1 MAESSAADV
10 VGMYGHGVGA
20 KTEMNDARF
29 VRLAE
34 GCERIHAANEPE
46 AILRALRDA
55 VAAIARSELV
65 AVADNEGRR
74 LVQGPEVTGPALIQ
88 PIEARDGRIQGE
100 VRLAATEGV
109 SLDDDVRSAVRQ
121 LAAATACAIERC
133 ELRQA
138 HAELRTVME
147 TVPAVIWL
155 AHDAA
160 ASRITGSRFAAEL
173 LRLAPA
179 DNQSLSAPPTE
190 RPTHY
195 RIMRNDEEV
204 PTAQLPLQRAARG
217 ELVRNEELRVVF
229 DDGSYFDELVS
240 AAPVLDAAGRPA
252 GAVGTSVI
260 ITELKQAEAR
270 AYRLAHQDPLTGL
283 PNRLLF
289 RRMLAEEREHIARE
303 GGNMAVMLLD
313 LDHFKLVNDSLG
325 HLAGDEVLIEAARRL
340 QHAVRRSD
348 HVARLGGDEFA
359 VLSSTRYRAEDFTLL
374 AQRLVQILAEPCRA
388 GGTEVQPSVS
398 IGITVFP
405 ADSSDPDG
413 LLENADFALYA
424 AKENGRG
431 RWRMFDPSLQ
441 EQARAFREI
450 GHDLRRAI
458 AQGEF
463 QLYYQ
468 PIIDIGSLQVVEIEA
483 LLRWNEPARGLLG
496 PADFLPYLERNRLL
510 PAVTEWVVAAGLEDS
525 VRWERRVPIA
535 VNLPGVVLES
545 ERAMERLTAVLSEPS
560 LPPASLSVEI
570 PESAMAGAQAT
581 ASLEAL
587 RRLGV
592 RVAIDDF
599 GSGYSSIGR
608 LRSLPI
614 DQIKLSR
621 HFLGAASTGPR
632 DRAILQAIVTLA
644 KALGVAVV
652 VEGVERRDQLAL
664 LRELGCARAQG
675 FLFARPMP
683 ADSVAGWL
691 HSWAGSRAATDGA
704 MVAPL
709 LAKVGA

>member
-1 MAESSAADV
+1 MIE
-10 VGMYGHGVGA
+10 
-20 KTEMNDARF
+20 ARF
-29 VRLAE
+29 VRLVEAC
-34 GCERIHAANEPE
+34 GRIQAANSPE
-46 AILRALRDA
+46 TVLRALCQE
-55 VAAIARSELV
+55 AAAMAAAEV
-65 AVADNEGRR
+65 AVTGGDGRP
-74 LVQGPEVTGPALIQ
+74 LLDGPGLTVPALVL
-88 PIEARDGRIQGE
+88 PIVDGDGRIWGE
-100 VRLAATEGV
+100 LRLAVAEGV
-109 SLDDDVRSAVRQ
+109 PLDDDIRLAVRQ
-121 LAAATACAIERC
+121 LAMTAACALERY

-138 HAELRTVME
+138 HAELHTVME

-179 DNQSLSAPPTE
+179 DNQSLSAPPGE

-195 RIMRNDEEV
+195 RIMRNEEEV
-204 PTAQLPLQRAARG
+204 PTAELPLQRAARG
-217 ELVRNEELRVVF
+217 EPVRNEELRVVF
-229 DDGSYFDELVS
+229 EDGSYFDELVS
-240 AAPVLDAAGRPA
+240 AAPILDADGRPA

-289 RRMLAEEREHIARE
+289 RRMLAKEREHMTRE
-303 GGNMAVMLLD
+303 GGHMAVMLLD

-325 HLAGDEVLIEAARRL
+325 HLVGDELLIEVSRRL
-340 QHAVRRSD
+340 QHTIRRSD

-359 VLSSTRYRAEDFTLL
+359 VLSTTAYRAEDFTLL
-374 AQRLVQILAEPCRA
+374 AQRLVDTLAEPCRV
-388 GGTEVQPSVS
+388 GGTEIQPSVS

-405 ADSSDPDG
+405 GDASDPDR
-413 LLENADFALYA
+413 LMENADFALYA
-424 AKENGRG
+424 AKEDGRG

-441 EQARAFREI
+441 ERARTFRELK
-450 GHDLRRAI
+450 HELRRALD
-458 AQGEF
+458 QREF
-463 QLYYQ
+463 RLHYQ
-468 PIIDIGSLQVVEIEA
+468 PIVDIHSLQVVEIEA
-483 LLRWNEPARGLLG
+483 LLRWKDPARGLLS
-496 PADFLPYLERNRLL
+496 PADFLPYLERSRLL
-510 PAVTEWVVAAGLEDS
+510 PAVTDWVIEAALEES
-525 VRWERRVPIA
+525 THWGRRAPLAI
-535 VNLPGVVLES
+535 NLPSVVLEND
-545 ERAMERLTAVLSEPS
+545 RAMERLASRLSDPS
-560 LPPASLSVEI
+560 LPGPGLTVDV
-570 PESAMAGAQAT
+570 PESAMAGNQAV

-592 RVAIDDF
+592 RIAIDDF

-621 HFLGAASTGPR
+621 QFLGGMSTSPR
-632 DRAILQAIVTLA
+632 DRAILDAMVALARALDVTM
-644 KALGVAVV
+644 VV
-652 VEGVERRDQLAL
+652 GGVERRDQLAL
-664 LRELGCARAQG
+664 LREAGCGRAQG

-683 ADSVAGWL
+683 ADRVGPWLDGWAR
-691 HSWAGSRAATDGA
+691 STSMTDGA